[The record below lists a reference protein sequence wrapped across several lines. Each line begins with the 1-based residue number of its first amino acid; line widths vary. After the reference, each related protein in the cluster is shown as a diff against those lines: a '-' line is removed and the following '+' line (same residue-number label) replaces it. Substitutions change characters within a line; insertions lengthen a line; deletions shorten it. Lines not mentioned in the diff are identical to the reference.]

1 MGITY
6 TKNSVTGEFYGY
18 ADASFASNHDLT
30 STSGNV
36 FILNGGAITWSSK
49 KELSHAL
56 SISEAEFNSMAHA
69 ERNIIWL
76 RNLYKEIGHEPK
88 KAMILYG
95 NNKSAIAIVS
105 NTQFHK
111 RAKYFDLS
119 NLHMRKSIKLGWITL
134 IHICIVQQQR

>member
-6 TKNSVTGEFYGY
+6 TKNSVTSEFYGY
-18 ADASFASNHDLT
+18 ADVSFVSNHNLT

-56 SISEAEFNSMAHA
+56 STSEAEFNLMVRA

-76 RNLYKEIGHEPK
+76 RNLYKEISYEPK
-88 KAMILYG
+88 KAMILY
-95 NNKSAIAIVS
+95 NKSAIAIVQCPIS
-105 NTQFHK
+105 QMSKIFRPK
-111 RAKYFDLS
+111 
-119 NLHMRKSIKLGWITL
+119 
-134 IHICIVQQQR
+134 